1 MRAFMQLRHL
11 GNCRN
16 YSTSTAGRAGGSLA
30 HADPKKRGATECKD
44 AQLAVY
50 PFLLQD
56 CEPSLLYE
64 LVMRLQMHMY
74 LPNDYLCYC
83 GDVAKACRFFEFAA

>member
-1 MRAFMQLRHL
+1 M
-11 GNCRN
+11 
-16 YSTSTAGRAGGSLA
+16 
-30 HADPKKRGATECKD
+30 PCKHSNS
-44 AQLAVY
+44 
-50 PFLLQD
+50 QD

-83 GDVAKACRFFEFAA
+83 GDVAKVH